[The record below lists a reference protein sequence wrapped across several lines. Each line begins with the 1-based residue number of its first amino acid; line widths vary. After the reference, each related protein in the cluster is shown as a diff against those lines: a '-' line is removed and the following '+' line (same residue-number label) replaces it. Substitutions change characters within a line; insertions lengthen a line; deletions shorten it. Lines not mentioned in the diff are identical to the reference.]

1 MRDSGTFR
9 GKQRISKHGGEQLRN
24 LLYLPTLCAIQH
36 NRLIKVFYT
45 NLTSRAKTK
54 KLAVI
59 AAMRKLILM
68 AFSIFKSK
76 ESFNPL
82 VVKI

>member
-1 MRDSGTFR
+1 MRYDS
-9 GKQRISKHGGEQLRN
+9 RIKAFYE
-24 LLYLPTLCAIQH
+24 
-36 NRLIKVFYT
+36 RLT
-45 NLTSRAKTK
+45 AQAKTK

-76 ESFNPL
+76 EIYQPL
-82 VVKI
+82 PVEI